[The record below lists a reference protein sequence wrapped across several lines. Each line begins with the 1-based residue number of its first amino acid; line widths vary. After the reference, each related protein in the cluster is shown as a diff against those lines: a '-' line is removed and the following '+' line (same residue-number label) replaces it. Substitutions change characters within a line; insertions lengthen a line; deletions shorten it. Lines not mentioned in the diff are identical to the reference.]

1 MKCRLFLLVF
11 SVIVLGSIQ
20 GCQSLSVKPLTIE
33 ADQPIEELTV
43 EEPVH
48 EMEQVEAEPVVPAPV
63 RPPLP
68 PKSSYLHVM
77 AVGDIMMHM
86 PQVDAGWSSKGYDF
100 ASYFEDVKPLFAQAD
115 LVLGNL
121 ETTLSGPDVGFSG
134 YPRFNSPDELADAL
148 QEAGFDVM
156 TTANNH
162 SLDRGEKGLKRTLEQ
177 LQRVGLKHT
186 GTFKSAEDR
195 NNHLIVT
202 KNYISVAMLSYT
214 YGTNGLPVPA
224 GKEYLVNLL
233 DEQKMERDIKKV
245 KEMGADIVAVSIH
258 FGHEYH
264 RKPSEDQK
272 EWVNRLFQWGADL
285 IFGSHPHVVQPFE
298 VRKWVT
304 EEGQLKQGVV
314 IYSLGNFISNQRKEP
329 RDIGGIISV
338 QIQKTGDS
346 IDIQEVQF
354 IPTWVHR
361 YWNGN
366 NREYRILPMR
376 DMLEIRD
383 YTELNEERYQ
393 RLEQRY
399 LEMMNHVT
407 PERIGDRNASH
418 LDILF

>member
-11 SVIVLGSIQ
+11 SVLVLGSIQ

-33 ADQPIEELTV
+33 AGQPIEELTV

-48 EMEQVEAEPVVPAPV
+48 EMEHVEDELVSPAPV
-63 RPPLP
+63 PPPLP

-86 PQVDAGWSSKGYDF
+86 PQVDAGRSSKGYDF
-100 ASYFEDVKPLFAQAD
+100 TSYFEDVKPLFAQAD

-121 ETTLSGPDVGFSG
+121 ETTLSGSDVGFSG

-162 SLDRGEKGLKRTLEQ
+162 SLDRGEKGLKRTLDQ

-186 GTFKSAEDR
+186 GTFKSGEDR
-195 NNHLIVT
+195 NDHLIVT
-202 KNYISVAMLSYT
+202 KNNISMAMLSYT
-214 YGTNGLPVPA
+214 YGTNGLPVPV

-258 FGHEYH
+258 FGQEYH

-272 EWVNRLFQWGADL
+272 EWVNRLFRWGADL

-298 VRKWVT
+298 VRNWVT

-338 QIQKTGDS
+338 KIQKTGDS

-366 NREYRILPMR
+366 NREYRILPMQ

-383 YTELNEERYQ
+383 YTELNEDRYQ

-407 PERIGDRNASH
+407 PEKLGDRNASH